1 MDHQVQWTA
10 PAPLWAALSN
20 STDAAVRKRLQQPTL
35 LRFATDDYMQ
45 EFVTMLDTDSTR
57 MDQYVAQ
64 PETWRG
70 PSPEPEL
77 PEKLPAFLQKLS
89 GLRSAA
95 NRALDKTSAPAKTQ
109 AIAPSA
115 QTQQLKL
122 YQPSHQRF
130 YLVTACLVCRMAG
143 LPDRALD
150 TNLQER
156 VSYVVRRLRQRPNS
170 PAGTYDEHAFMVTP
184 RGYGWQKIAGSPDVL
199 IKDEEQLPMFALNFL
214 EETGRKRRVF
224 CAMIPVGKREVYMG
238 AGPYVPTANGA
249 AKQNATPKTARKIHF
264 RMTVAEPWKNLIK
277 LASDANKLL
286 AAPAGDV
293 KPQPSQADLD
303 QLKKGSRE
311 QVQTLSWLLLLDF
324 ANYLQQYLPRVW
336 AAVLVETNQGTN
348 SLEAGLNTNEGKLL
362 RALREIKVPNAAAP
376 NDLQNAL
383 LNGTQYQAGNVAG
396 SMILALKAIK
406 DPVKRWDQK
415 LESVTDA
422 YDRAFRDQSNNP
434 VIDPHWPDFLFPL
447 ADLEKNAPLTPATI
461 DPPTQGDES
470 VDDVQ
475 LSTQGVPQALLDK
488 QGRIDKLVALV
499 VRALPVTTVERTPEP
514 PLASKPVLDTQEG
527 LFAIRCVYERLLC
540 SPLSPHHLGGRLGG
554 KTPAT
559 LPPLLGDLSA
569 PSVLSEP
576 TEMFEMA
583 GFFDPDAP
591 ARPIRIA
598 LPIDTSPAGLRKFD
612 KNTAFMI
619 SDVLCGQMQRL
630 KGITFGDLV
639 LSVLPWPFH
648 KDLSTDAKDLGP
660 CKDQGVK
667 LGMICTFSLPII
679 TICALILLM
688 VIVLLFDFIFKWIP
702 LFIMC
707 FPLPGFKAKK

>member
-1 MDHQVQWTA
+1 MQWTA
-10 PAPLWAALSN
+10 PSPLWAALSN
-20 STDAAVRKRLQQPTL
+20 STDAAVRKRLRQPTL

-57 MDQYVAQ
+57 MGQYVAQ

-89 GLRSAA
+89 GLRTAA
-95 NRALDKTSAPAKTQ
+95 NRALDKTSAQTKVQTVA
-109 AIAPSA
+109 APS

-156 VSYVVRRLRQRPNS
+156 VSYVVRRLIQRPNS
-170 PAGTYDEHAFMVTP
+170 PAGTYDEYAFVVTP
-184 RGYGWQKIAGSPDVL
+184 RGYGWQKIVGSPDVL

-214 EETGRKRRVF
+214 EEMRRKRRVF

-238 AGPYVPTANGA
+238 AGPYVPTTTGA
-249 AKQNATPKTARKIHF
+249 STPNATPKTARKIHF
-264 RMTVAEPWKNLIK
+264 RMMVAEPWKNLLK
-277 LASDANKLL
+277 LASDTKKILNPPNPAP
-286 AAPAGDV
+286 PAGEAP
-293 KPQPSQADLD
+293 KLIKQ
-303 QLKKGSRE
+303 SRE
-311 QVQTLSWLLLLDF
+311 QIQTLSWLLLLDF
-324 ANYLQQYLPRVW
+324 AKYLQQYLPRVW
-336 AAVLVETNQGTN
+336 AAIL
-348 SLEAGLNTNEGKLL
+348 
-362 RALREIKVPNAAAP
+362 
-376 NDLQNAL
+376 
-383 LNGTQYQAGNVAG
+383 AGNDATLA
-396 SMILALKAIK
+396 SSEKKLYAALNEQPLSPALKTALTTGTLYIP
-406 DPVKRWDQK
+406 DNVASTLLDALK
-415 LESVTDA
+415 LIRDTTKNWEEKLDNVTVA
-422 YDRAFRDQSNNP
+422 YDRETTNP
-434 VIDPHWPDFLFPL
+434 AQHFDWPTFLFPL
-447 ADLEKNAPLTPATI
+447 ADPVEEIPLRPSSIDPAT
-461 DPPTQGDES
+461 PGDES
-470 VDDVQ
+470 VDTVQ
-475 LSTQGVPQALLDK
+475 LSQQGVPPDLVAK
-488 QGRIDKLVALV
+488 QSTIDKLVALV
-499 VRALPVTTVERTPEP
+499 VRALPVTTAERAPAP
-514 PLASKPVLDTQEG
+514 PLASKPVLDTREG

-540 SPLSPHHLGGRLGG
+540 SPLSPHHLGAAS
-554 KTPAT
+554 PAT

-569 PSVLSEP
+569 PSVLSDP
-576 TEMFEMA
+576 TEMFQLA

-648 KDLSTDAKDLGP
+648 KDLSTDAKELGP
-660 CKDQGVK
+660 CKDGPVQ